1 MLNEM
6 NLNDC
11 QSNIQKSC
19 LSRGIEKCG
28 FHICVLGTIGS
39 GKTTLTHAL
48 SEVIKEREGKCFELL
63 EPVGNNPFL
72 KLYYHDP
79 NKYAFAMQI
88 YMLNKRLE
96 QQRIAQDLAMSGIS
110 SVQDSSLFG
119 DTCFVEMLNKDGIL
133 SDLEVDLYSELF
145 LNMTREVMYPS
156 LIVYLDCDAD
166 KAKSRILKRG
176 RDCEKDIP
184 IEYLLRLNQEI
195 KTLCNEFERYTFVKR
210 FNATEDLDDEEI
222 TQRAIGIYEYLKNN
236 RINPITTRMGV

>member
-1 MLNEM
+1 MFSELKFNE
-6 NLNDC
+6 C
-11 QSNIQKSC
+11 ASNVQKSC

-48 SEVIKEREGKCFELL
+48 SAVIKEHEGKCFELL
-63 EPVGNNPFL
+63 EPVGGNPFL
-72 KLYYHDP
+72 ELYYRDP

-96 QQRIAQDLAMSGIS
+96 QQRVAQDLAIAGIS
-110 SVQDSSLFG
+110 SVQDSSVFG

-166 KAKSRILKRG
+166 TAKKRILKRG
-176 RDCEKDIP
+176 RDCEKEIP
-184 IEYLLRLNQEI
+184 NEYLSRLNSEI
-195 KTLCNEFERYTFVKR
+195 RNLCNEFERYTFVKR
-210 FNATEDLDDEEI
+210 FDASIDLCDEEI
-222 TQRAIGIYEYLKNN
+222 KQRAIDIYESLKEQ
-236 RINPITTRMGV
+236 RHNPITTRMGV